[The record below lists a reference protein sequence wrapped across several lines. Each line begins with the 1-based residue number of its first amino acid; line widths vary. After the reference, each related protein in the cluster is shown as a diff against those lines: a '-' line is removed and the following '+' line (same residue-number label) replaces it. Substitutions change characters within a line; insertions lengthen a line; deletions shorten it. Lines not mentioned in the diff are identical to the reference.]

1 MKCDICNKGKFVRRD
16 LGRYDLGKVLGL
28 EAVTLLGAKGLVCD
42 KCGEV
47 ILDGEVIEQATEALN
62 IVLVSQAGVLDPRE
76 ARYLR
81 KELEMTQE
89 QLAERL
95 GVHRVSVARWET
107 GDVAMGQAESMALRA
122 MVAMK
127 AVEHRPRRSREIASK
142 FLRPTTSHRH
152 RPYEITVSLA

>member
-1 MKCDICNKGKFVRRD
+1 MKCDICNKGKFVRRE

-28 EAVTLLGAKGLVCD
+28 EGVTLLGAKGLVCD

-47 ILDGEVIEQATEALN
+47 MLDGEVIEQATEALN
-62 IVLVSQAGVLDPRE
+62 LLLVSQAGVLGTGE
-76 ARYLR
+76 VRYLR

-89 QLAERL
+89 KLAERL

-122 MVAMK
+122 MVAMR
-127 AVEHRPRRSREIASK
+127 AVEHRPRQSKEIASK
-142 FLRPTTSHRH
+142 FMHPTTTRCHG
-152 RPYEITVSLA
+152 PYEITLSAA